1 MAQSP
6 VLHIG
11 RTSNLFKRRAEYTEE
26 QEIRRSDGFYFST
39 RFLEQW
45 YSAFGFCLHFF
56 VSEKHV
62 CWYMLCS
69 GMCSLFYSSVT
80 WNCGGAQSAC
90 DSSSQAL
97 HPSALYTHGIVRLPV
112 PCSTILFFR
121 VSSRDAILM
130 SPFPY
135 SQHFD
140 EERNCE
146 RCQEIKCNLV
156 LGVSQAALFFC
167 LQIDCLLVLARRY
180 VVTYTHFREERGM
193 KRWSLSSSV
202 WCLLE
207 ASRFRSLYH
216 VGMDTDHLYHQ
227 LSIFARGPAS
237 KY

>member
-1 MAQSP
+1 MSNSLCHAPTYRWIPMYSTVEWDVGDDLPCQAVYQVGSWTFREWAGSRPCMAQSP

-130 SPFPY
+130 RGTVNVVKRLSATWSWAYHRLLY
-135 SQHFD
+135 SSA
-140 EERNCE
+140 CKLIV
-146 RCQEIKCNLV
+146 C
-156 LGVSQAALFFC
+156 
-167 LQIDCLLVLARRY
+167 
-180 VVTYTHFREERGM
+180 
-193 KRWSLSSSV
+193 
-202 WCLLE
+202 
-207 ASRFRSLYH
+207 
-216 VGMDTDHLYHQ
+216 
-227 LSIFARGPAS
+227 
-237 KY
+237 